1 MIKLFLDFDG
11 VLINSNE
18 VKKTALLQ
26 VSNRVVGEPWGQRL
40 VYYHAHHPGLSR
52 FDLFAWLVKQL
63 GHPDP
68 DLQNL
73 LLAELQ
79 IELEGRISSCERIS
93 RLRSLLPAKKYLPFI
108 VSAAP
113 QTDLEH
119 LIREFKWAGIFQDR
133 VFGSPATKR
142 EILTYLTTTSSESRQ
157 IFVGDSRSDLDVAL
171 ECGVEFAYVS
181 GWSSWVPDLEAR
193 SYFSFS
199 GKTLVDIVKAI
210 GLCQPVI

>member
-1 MIKLFLDFDG
+1 MIQLFLDFDG

-26 VSNRVVGEPWGQRL
+26 VSNRLVGEPWGQRL
-40 VYYHAHHPGLSR
+40 VAYHEHHPGLSR

-63 GHPDP
+63 ERPDP
-68 DLQNL
+68 ELHNR

-79 IELEGRISSCERIS
+79 IELEGRMSRCQRIS
-93 RLRSLLPAKKYLPFI
+93 RLRSLLPPKMYLPFV

-119 LIREFKWAGIFQDR
+119 LIREFRWADIFQDR
-133 VFGSPATKR
+133 VFGSPASKR
-142 EILTYLTTTSSESRQ
+142 EILTYLTETLTESRQ
-157 IFVGDSRSDLDVAL
+157 IFVGDSRSDFDVAM
-171 ECGVEFAYVS
+171 EFGVEFAYVS

-193 SYFSFS
+193 SHFSLY
-199 GKTLVDIVKAI
+199 GQTLAEIVKAI
-210 GLCQPVI
+210 GLSQSPI